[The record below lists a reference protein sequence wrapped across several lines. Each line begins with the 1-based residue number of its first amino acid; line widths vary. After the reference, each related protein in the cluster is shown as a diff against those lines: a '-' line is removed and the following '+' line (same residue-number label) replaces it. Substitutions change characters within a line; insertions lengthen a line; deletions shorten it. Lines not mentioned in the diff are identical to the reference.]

1 MKSRELFT
9 SGALAATMAFSLLL
23 TPAPTINA
31 ADHGETPQV
40 GYDQSADI
48 ADVFFF
54 LDPNNNANVI
64 MAMDVHGFIVPG
76 ENANLGNFDP
86 EVTFLFSIENTGDA
100 RADTAVRVNFSK
112 QTARTA
118 PQTAT
123 IELPNGRTFTA
134 PTTLSSATAATAPD
148 PVVTTDATS
157 GVSFFA
163 GLTDD
168 PFFFDIPAELRYRA
182 SRVAGTPDPSFFSR
196 ARDSFAGYN
205 VMMVAVSIPA
215 SLLRGSAG
223 DVVGLTGY
231 TTRQKK
237 TTRSISDDNRNKGAD
252 INIDR
257 MATPAVNTVFV
268 PFARKQEYNRSF
280 PPDDAAGVFADD
292 IVATLRSLK
301 TDDTSIGILASVAVT
316 NGDIL
321 RLNTSIPNMGNG
333 GGNNTAAAFP
343 NGRRPADDVIDTI
356 VTLVN
361 NRVPQGDNVSA
372 NDVPFRNVFPF
383 FAAPAQPFPGG
394 TADDRTRN

>member
-1 MKSRELFT
+1 MKNRELFT
-9 SGALAATMAFSLLL
+9 SGALAATMALSLLL

-40 GYDQSADI
+40 GFDQSADI
-48 ADVFFF
+48 ADVYLF

-64 MAMDVHGFIVPG
+64 IAMDVHGFIVPP

-86 EVTFLFSIENTGDA
+86 EVTFFFDIENTGDA
-100 RADTAVRVNFSK
+100 RADEFIRVSFSK
-112 QTARTA
+112 QTSRTA

-123 IELPNGRTFTA
+123 IEIPGGRTFTA

-148 PVVTTDATS
+148 PVVTTDAAS
-157 GVSFFA
+157 GASFFA

-205 VMMVAVSIPA
+205 IMMVALSVPA
-215 SLLRGSAG
+215 SLLRGSNG
-223 DVVGLTGY
+223 NIIGVTGF

-237 TTRSISDDNRNKGAD
+237 TTRTFTADNKNKGEFVT
-252 INIDR
+252 IDR
-257 MATPAVNTVFV
+257 MGIPAVNTVFV
-268 PFARKQEYNRSF
+268 PFARKQEYNRSG
-280 PPDDAAGVFADD
+280 PRDDAAGVFADD
-292 IVATLRSLK
+292 IVATLRSLL

-321 RLNTSIPNMGNG
+321 RLDTSIPNMGNG